1 MKKLFI
7 LTLVFMMTIMGSA
20 SASKSKFK
28 DPNYNFGNVMNLY
41 LAECVYTPKSNHP
54 HDLQEDSNPTGRVP

>member
-54 HDLQEDSNPTGRVP
+54 HDL